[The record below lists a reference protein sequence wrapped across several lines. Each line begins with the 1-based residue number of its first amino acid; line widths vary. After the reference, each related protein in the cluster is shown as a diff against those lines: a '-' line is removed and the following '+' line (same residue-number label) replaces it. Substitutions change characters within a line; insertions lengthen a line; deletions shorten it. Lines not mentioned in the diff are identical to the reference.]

1 MPALLSTATIS
12 IISTGAINAL
22 TDSRLV
28 IEAIVENLEPKRQVL
43 ALLEA
48 LGEGSFHE

>member
-28 IEAIVENLEPKRQVL
+28 IEAIVEHLEAKHQVL
-43 ALLEA
+43 TRLEA
-48 LGEGSFHE
+48 LSEESFHE

>member
-1 MPALLSTATIS
+1 MPAILSTATIS

-28 IEAIVENLEPKRQVL
+28 IEAVVEHLEAKRQVF
-43 ALLEA
+43 ARLEA
-48 LGEGSFHE
+48 LYEESFHA